1 MGLRRFGLVAV
12 WLVCATPAV
21 AEAPRETQVR
31 STLRTDAGTGAR
43 QLAEQGTEAGGSLD
57 PEQTQEGLPLEH
69 QYADINGIRMHYVTQ
84 GAGEPIIFLH
94 GFPEYWGVWKKPL
107 EEMGKDHWVIAPDM
121 RGYNLSSKPADVEQ
135 YRIEHLVEDIRALA
149 DHLNIEKFTLVSQD
163 WGALVGWSFVL
174 RHPEYVSRFVTINI
188 THPALFDRDLRENAA
203 QQQASQYMLLFRSP
217 DAEPFIMADDYAFGR
232 QGMIDAARQLG
243 AQISAE
249 DEAEMVAAWNQP
261 GAITGG
267 LNYYRAAQIGPPDGQ
282 GSLGGSNLLDGLAPW
297 QLQVC
302 LPVLFI
308 HGEMDPYLLPS
319 GQVGLEQYVH
329 DLTFRRIPDA
339 DHSVTLE
346 KPELVTQ
353 FLREFM
359 LEN

>member
-1 MGLRRFGLVAV
+1 MSLRNFGLVAV
-12 WLVCATPAV
+12 WLVYATPAF
-21 AEAPRETQVR
+21 AEAPRAKEVW
-31 STLRTDAGTGAR
+31 
-43 QLAEQGTEAGGSLD
+43 EQGPEAGRSLV
-57 PEQTQEGLPLEH
+57 PEQAREGLVVEH
-69 QYADINGIRMHYVTQ
+69 QYADINGIRMHYVTH

-107 EEMGKDHWVIAPDM
+107 EALGKNHWVIAPDM

-135 YRIEHLVEDIRALA
+135 YHIEHLVADIRALA
-149 DHLNIEKFTLVSQD
+149 DHLKIKKFTLVSQD

-174 RHPEYVSRFVTINI
+174 RHPEYVRRFVTINI
-188 THPALFDRDLRENAA
+188 THPALFNRDLRENAA

-217 DAEPFIMADDYAFGR
+217 EAEQFIMADDYAFGR
-232 QGMIDAARQLG
+232 QGMIEAARQLG

-249 DEAEMVAAWNQP
+249 DEAEMIAAWKQP

-267 LNYYRAAQIGPPDGQ
+267 LNYYRAAEMGPPDGQ
-282 GSLGGSNLLDGLAPW
+282 GGQGGSNLVDGLEPQ
-297 QLQVC
+297 QLQVY

-319 GQVGLEQYVH
+319 GQEGLEEYVH
-329 DLTFRRIPDA
+329 NLTFRRIPDA

-346 KPELVTQ
+346 KPELLTKY
-353 FLREFM
+353 LREFM

>member
-1 MGLRRFGLVAV
+1 M
-12 WLVCATPAV
+12 
-21 AEAPRETQVR
+21 
-31 STLRTDAGTGAR
+31 
-43 QLAEQGTEAGGSLD
+43 
-57 PEQTQEGLPLEH
+57 EH
-69 QYADINGIRMHYVTQ
+69 QYADINGIRMHYVKH
-84 GAGEPIIFLH
+84 GAGEPILFLH
-94 GFPEYWGVWKKPL
+94 GFPEYWGIWKKL
-107 EEMGKDHWVIAPDM
+107 LKDLGKDHQVIAPDM
-121 RGYNLSSKPADVEQ
+121 RGYNLSSKPAGVES
-135 YRIEHLVEDIRALA
+135 YHIEYLVEDIRALA
-149 DHLNIEKFTLVSQD
+149 DHLKLKQFTLVAQD

-174 RHPEYVSRFVTINI
+174 RHPEYVRRFVTINI
-188 THPALFDRDLRENAA
+188 THPALLNRDLRENAE

-217 DAEPFIMADDYAFGR
+217 EAESFIMADDYAFGR
-232 QGMIDAARQLG
+232 QGMIEAARQLG
-243 AQISAE
+243 AQISAR
-249 DEAEMVAAWNQP
+249 DEAELIAAWKQP
-261 GAITGG
+261 GATTGG
-267 LNYYRAAQIGPPDGQ
+267 LNYYRAAEIGPPDGQ
-282 GSLGGSNLLDGLAPW
+282 CSKGGSNLVDGLAPW
-297 QLQVC
+297 QLQVY

>member
-1 MGLRRFGLVAV
+1 M
-12 WLVCATPAV
+12 
-21 AEAPRETQVR
+21 
-31 STLRTDAGTGAR
+31 
-43 QLAEQGTEAGGSLD
+43 
-57 PEQTQEGLPLEH
+57 EH

-94 GFPEYWGVWKKPL
+94 GFPEYWGIWKKQL
-107 EEMGKDHWVIAPDM
+107 EDLGRDHQVIAPDM
-121 RGYNLSSKPADVEQ
+121 RGYNLSSKPADIGQ
-135 YRIEHLVEDIRALA
+135 YHIEHLVEDIRALA
-149 DHLNIEKFTLVSQD
+149 DHLRINKFTLVSQD

-174 RHPEYVSRFVTINI
+174 RHPQYVSRFVTINM
-188 THPALFDRDLRENAA
+188 THPALLNRDLREDAT

-217 DAEPFIMADDYAFGR
+217 EAEPFIMADDYAFGR
-232 QGMIDAARQLG
+232 QGMFEAARQLG

-249 DEAEMVAAWNQP
+249 DEAEMVTAWKQP

-267 LNYYRAAQIGPPDGQ
+267 LNYYRAAEIGPPDGQ

-297 QLQVC
+297 QLQVD

-319 GQVGLEQYVH
+319 GQVGLEDYVH

-346 KPELVTQ
+346 KPALVNQ

>member
-1 MGLRRFGLVAV
+1 MDLRRLGLVAV
-12 WLVCATPAV
+12 WLVCTTPAF
-21 AEAPRETQVR
+21 AEAPRE
-31 STLRTDAGTGAR
+31 
-43 QLAEQGTEAGGSLD
+43 QGPEAGRSLD
-57 PEQTQEGLPLEH
+57 PEQAQEGLLLEH

-107 EEMGKDHWVIAPDM
+107 EEMGRDHWVIAPDM

-135 YRIEHLVEDIRALA
+135 YHIEKLVADIRALA
-149 DHLNIEKFTLVSQD
+149 DHLKIKRFTLVSQD

-174 RHPEYVSRFVTINI
+174 RHPEYVRRFVTINI
-188 THPALFDRDLRENAA
+188 THPALFNRDLREDAA

-217 DAEPFIMADDYAFGR
+217 EAEPFIMADDYAFGR

-249 DEAEMVAAWNQP
+249 DEAEMITAWKQP

-267 LNYYRAAQIGPPDGQ
+267 LNYYRAARIGPPDGQ
-282 GSLGGSNLLDGLAPW
+282 GSLGGSNLLDGLYPQ
-297 QLQVC
+297 QLQVY

-319 GQVGLEQYVH
+319 GQVGLEEYVH